1 MVGVNMATSLVVTT
15 DNSLIKTVAPAL
27 PFAPLEYQKSYHDQ
41 LNTILRLYF
50 RQIDTLISQLSLGST
65 YTVATLPSAVAS
77 GAGARA
83 FVTDSSV
90 STFGTTVAAG
100 GAINVPVYSDGTNW
114 KVG

>member
-1 MVGVNMATSLVVTT
+1 MTTSLVVTT

-27 PFAPLEYQKSYHDQ
+27 PLAPVEYQKTYHDQ
-41 LNTILRLYF
+41 VNSTLRLYF
-50 RQIDTLISQLSLGST
+50 NQIDKLISQLSLRGN
-65 YTVATLPSAVAS
+65 YTVATLPSAVTS

-90 STFGTTVAAG
+90 STFGTTIAAG